1 MGHHGII
8 VFVKFFR
15 MVFIIA
21 YFTFFFACG
30 FVTIELEYLYE
41 GGYYQQNGFL
51 WLTSS
56 PKLHYVDLY
65 SSYEWEVWFEYALF
79 AVMQMCTGCGY
90 GTPSPQTP
98 LGAFWYNLSTITTKI
113 AFAYFCKRVV
123 EIFLDYFHNEDY
135 LVLGLRR
142 LSLLHRQHQ

>member
-30 FVTIELEYLYE
+30 FVTI
-41 GGYYQQNGFL
+41 
-51 WLTSS
+51 
-56 PKLHYVDLY
+56 DLY

-98 LGAFWYNLSTITTKI
+98 LGAFWYNLSTITAKI

-123 EIFLDYFHNEDY
+123 EIFLDYFQNEDY